1 MLRAPESPKLAA
13 EKDVAEVPF
22 GTVRAQTVNRLT
34 STMRR
39 GRERRLRRNRR
50 PTGVAEGI

>member
-34 STMRR
+34 SRR
-39 GRERRLRRNRR
+39 YGGEK
-50 PTGVAEGI
+50 EG